1 MKWLAEHLHKLIFEL
16 GEVRFKR
23 WLDKNASEV
32 LAEVG
37 VRTGQV
43 VLDFGCGSGTYT
55 IPAAKLVGEGGRV
68 YALDIS
74 RRALDRMEEKAKQEG
89 LKNIVR
95 IDASGGE
102 EIRLEDETIDLM
114 LLIDVLHKI
123 GDREALFDEAYRILK
138 QSGVVSIYPMHVAE
152 EEVERLATSK
162 GFNPEDRK
170 FQRRILIFRKAP

>member
-23 WLDKNASEV
+23 WLDENASEV

-37 VRTGQV
+37 VRAGQA

-74 RRALDRMEEKAKQEG
+74 GRALDRMEEKAKQEG
-89 LKNIVR
+89 IKNIVR

-123 GDREALFDEAYRILK
+123 DDRDALFDEAYRILK
-138 QSGVVSIYPMHVAE
+138 PGGVVSIYPMHVAE
-152 EEVERLATSK
+152 EEVERLATSR
-162 GFNPEDRK
+162 GLNLENRK
-170 FQRRILIFRKAP
+170 FQGRFLIFRKVP